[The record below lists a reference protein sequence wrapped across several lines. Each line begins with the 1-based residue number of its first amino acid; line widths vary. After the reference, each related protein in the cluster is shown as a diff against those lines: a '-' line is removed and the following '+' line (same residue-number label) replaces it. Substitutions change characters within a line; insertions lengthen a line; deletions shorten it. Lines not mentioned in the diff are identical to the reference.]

1 MKIPI
6 AVIAGYLG
14 AGKTTL
20 LKRIIDNLDRKF
32 AIIMNEFGDLS
43 IDTEIIKGK
52 NINIAELAGGCVCC
66 SLAGELE
73 EAIKEILDTYH
84 PEIII
89 VETTG
94 VAEPDAIVVD
104 IADNPLTKLDSIIT
118 VVDADALI
126 RFPSMGRTGK
136 LQIEMASILL
146 LNKIDLI
153 SEKQKQEVSKTI
165 KNINKKAPIIEATKC
180 DVDIDILFGLEVD
193 HYVSNVHK
201 HKTTNMQSFTY
212 EGNDNLKKESV
223 EALLKQLPSEVY
235 RAKGFLIINNKSC
248 LINYVG
254 GRFDIEPMESK
265 SKNIVFIGEKVETK
279 KESIIKQFEDIS

>member
-1 MKIPI
+1 MKTPI

-32 AIIMNEFGDLS
+32 AIIMNEFGDLA

-52 NINIAELAGGCVCC
+52 NVNIAELAGGCVCC

-73 EAIKEILDTYH
+73 EAIKEILTTYN

-118 VVDADALI
+118 IVDADALI

-146 LNKIDLI
+146 LNKIDLTT
-153 SEKQKQEVSKTI
+153 EKQKQEVSKTI
-165 KNINKKAPIIEATKC
+165 KNINKKAPIIETTKC
-180 DVDIDILFGLEVD
+180 DVDIDLLFGLEVD

-212 EGNDNLKKESV
+212 ECNDNLKKESV
-223 EALLKQLPSEVY
+223 EAFLKQLPSEVY
-235 RAKGFLIINNKSC
+235 RAKGFLTINNKSH

-265 SKNIVFIGEKVETK
+265 SKNIVFIGENVETK
-279 KESIIKQFEDIS
+279 KESIIKQFENLS